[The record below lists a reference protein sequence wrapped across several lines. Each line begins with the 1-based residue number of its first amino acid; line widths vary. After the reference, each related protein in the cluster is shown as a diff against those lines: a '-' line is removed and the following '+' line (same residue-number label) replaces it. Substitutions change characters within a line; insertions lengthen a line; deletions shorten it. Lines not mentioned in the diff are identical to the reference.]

1 MRPWF
6 CFCAG
11 NSAFMNLKRTM
22 EREMHYLVFGEEKE
36 ISHAPSKHT
45 LEDSHLDLGEES
57 FALYTF
63 GGTYYKQSNL

>member
-1 MRPWF
+1 
-6 CFCAG
+6 
-11 NSAFMNLKRTM
+11 M